1 MNGTCLEMTDINDFS
16 SDNSPNSDT
25 TQSIVIVAPAEFAGE
40 RLDKWLPIAAPELSR
55 SRAKAIIEKGDVL
68 LDDTAI
74 TSPKHKVIADGRYV
88 ILMPPPL
95 DAEPLPEDIPLDVL
109 FEDEHLI
116 IINKPAGLVV
126 HPAPGSTSGTLVN
139 ALLHH
144 CAGQLPGI
152 GGVARPGIV
161 HRLDKDT
168 SGVMVAAKTEF
179 AHTGLSSLFQAH
191 FMERA
196 YLAVTRGAP
205 RPLLGKIE
213 TRIARSTTDRK
224 KMAVVRESRLSASA
238 EWHGESEEDYEQ
250 KGKHAITNYKVLEQF
265 GRIDA
270 TSGLPAATL
279 TECRLETGRTH
290 QIRVHMAHIGAP
302 LLGDQTYG
310 RYRGLKAHGSGPAF
324 ETATHA
330 CKEFKRQALHAAILG
345 FEHPVTGENLRFEV
359 EPPEDMLNLLA
370 ALRNLPT

>member
-1 MNGTCLEMTDINDFS
+1 MTIALHLSSMTDTNKTSIDETTESVVITAS
-16 SDNSPNSDT
+16 S
-25 TQSIVIVAPAEFAGE
+25 EFAGE
-40 RLDKWLPIAAPELSR
+40 RLDKWLPIVAPELSR

-68 LDDTAI
+68 LDDKPI

-88 ILMPPPL
+88 ILMPPPM
-95 DAEPLPEDIPLDVL
+95 DAAPQPEDIPLNVL

-116 IINKPAGLVV
+116 IINKPVGLVV

-191 FMERA
+191 FIERA
-196 YLAVTRGAP
+196 YLAITRGAP
-205 RPLLGKIE
+205 RPLVGKIE
-213 TRIARSTTDRK
+213 ARIARSTSDRK
-224 KMAVVRESRLSASA
+224 KMAVVRETRLSASA
-238 EWHGESEEDYEQ
+238 EWHGETEEDYEP
-250 KGKHAITNYKVLEQF
+250 KGKHAVTNYKVLEQF
-265 GRIDA
+265 GKVDS

-310 RYRGLKAHGSGPAF
+310 RYRGLKAAGSGPAH
-324 ETATHA
+324 EAAATA
-330 CKEFKRQALHAAILG
+330 CKAFKRQALHAAILG
-345 FEHPVTGENLRFEV
+345 FEHPVTGENLRFETQ
-359 EPPEDMLNLLA
+359 PPQDMLDLLST
-370 ALRNLPT
+370 LRQLPS

>member
-1 MNGTCLEMTDINDFS
+1 MTDFHEDDAAES
-16 SDNSPNSDT
+16 V
-25 TQSIVIVAPAEFAGE
+25 VIIAPPEFAGE

-55 SRAKAIIEKGDVL
+55 SRAKSIIEKGDVL
-68 LDDTAI
+68 LDDKPI
-74 TSPKHKVIADGRYV
+74 TSPKHKVVSEGRYV
-88 ILMPPPL
+88 ILMPPPV
-95 DAEPLPEDIPLDVL
+95 DAEPQAENIPIDVL

-116 IINKPAGLVV
+116 IINKPVGMVV
-126 HPAPGSTSGTLVN
+126 HPAPGATSGTLVN

-168 SGVMVAAKTEF
+168 SGVMVCAKTEF

-213 TRIARSTTDRK
+213 ARIERSKTDRK
-224 KMAVVRESRLSASA
+224 KMSVVRESRLTASA
-238 EWHGESEEDYEQ
+238 EWHGEYEEDFQ
-250 KGKHAITNYKVLEQF
+250 QRGKHAVTNYKVLEQF
-265 GRIDA
+265 GKVDA
-270 TSGLPAATL
+270 SSGLPAATL

-310 RYRGLKAHGSGPAF
+310 RYRGLKAHGSGPAYDN
-324 ETATHA
+324 ASSI
-330 CKEFKRQALHAAILG
+330 CKDFKRQALHAAILG
-345 FEHPVTGENLRFEV
+345 FEHPVTGEALRFETQ
-359 EPPEDMLNLLA
+359 PPQDMLELLD
-370 ALRNLPT
+370 ALRKLPS

>member
-1 MNGTCLEMTDINDFS
+1 MTHENDINSPSHQS
-16 SDNSPNSDT
+16 SNTDPASRAESVVITAPN
-25 TQSIVIVAPAEFAGE
+25 EFAGE
-40 RLDKWLPIAAPELSR
+40 RLDKWLPVALPELSR
-55 SRAKAIIEKGDVL
+55 SRAKAVIEAGDVL
-68 LDDTAI
+68 LNDVAI
-74 TSPKHKVIADGRYV
+74 TSAKHKVVGDGRYV

-116 IINKPAGLVV
+116 IINKPVGLVV
-126 HPAPGSTSGTLVN
+126 HPAPGASTGTLVN

-144 CAGQLPGI
+144 CAGQLSGI

-168 SGVMVAAKTEF
+168 SGVMVAAKTEY

-205 RPLLGKIE
+205 RPLVGRIE
-213 TRIARSTTDRK
+213 NRIARSTSDRK
-224 KMAVVRESRLSASA
+224 KMAVVREAHFSASA
-238 EWHGESEEDYEQ
+238 EWHGESEDDYEQ

-265 GRIDA
+265 GRVDA

-302 LLGDQTYG
+302 LIGDQTYG
-310 RYRGLKAHGSGPAF
+310 RYRGLKAFGSGPTFDA
-324 ETATHA
+324 TAEV
-330 CKEFKRQALHAAILG
+330 CKNFKRQALHAAVLG
-345 FEHPVTGENLRFEV
+345 FEHPVTGENMRFET
-359 EPPEDMLNLLA
+359 PPPQDMLDLLE
-370 ALRNLPT
+370 ALRQLPGKN